1 MKNNL
6 TLALI
11 GFLAILKTYISLI
24 PQPQGTVAILH
35 EEIEITF
42 IEDGS
47 AIHEEEAPY
56 DALRA
61 ER

>member
-1 MKNNL
+1 MNNRIL
-6 TLALI
+6 TLI
-11 GFLAILKTYISLI
+11 GFLAILKALISLI
-24 PQPQGTVAILH
+24 PQPQGTVTVIH

-47 AIHEEEAPY
+47 AKADSETQTL
-56 DALRA
+56 ALRA